1 MSELTNSVV
10 QKLIHKT
17 LDPIMKAEGFSR
29 TGRTYCKEM
38 DGLVFILT
46 TAASSSY
53 FSAVTGWPSHAFSVY
68 EGIWIDGICPGI
80 LGRYPKKK
88 DKNGIY
94 IPEAFNCIHITQEG
108 LKYGINRIAE
118 HPYLETVQT
127 YGVTNKAEINRRDL
141 WVMPDEAEAQ
151 AAFLEE
157 LKQQVIDCF
166 LCGYQE
172 YIDISK
178 LEHLILD
185 GPRQVNAEKGFADN
199 QPFSKDNLAGNFHHY
214 LDYAVL
220 FHQRYGPED
229 KYLFYLNRIE
239 QWAKLHKRK
248 IPACYYCGYGIEFKL

>member
-1 MSELTNSVV
+1 MSGLTNSEV

-38 DGLVFILT
+38 DGFVFILT
-46 TAASSSY
+46 TAASSSH
-53 FSAVTGWPSHAFSVY
+53 FSTVTGWPSHAFSVY

-94 IPEAFNCIHITQEG
+94 IPEAFNCIHITQDG
-108 LKYGINRIAE
+108 LKYGIKRVAE
-118 HPYLETVQT
+118 HPYLETAQE
-127 YGVTNKAEINRRDL
+127 YGITNKGEINRRDL
-141 WVMPDEAEAQ
+141 WIMPDDAETQ
-151 AAFLEE
+151 TAFLAE
-157 LKQQVIDCF
+157 LKQQVIDSF
-166 LCGYQE
+166 LCRYQE
-172 YIDISK
+172 YMDISK
-178 LEHLILD
+178 LEQLILD
-185 GPRQVNAEKGFADN
+185 GPRKVNAEKGFADD
-199 QPFSKDNLAGNFHHY
+199 QPFSKGNLAGNFQNY

-229 KYLFYLNRIE
+229 KYLFYLNRME

-248 IPACYYCGYGIEFKL
+248 VPACYYCGYGNEFKL